1 MTDPI
6 PPSAV
11 GDLVEAWLTAR
22 ADRDLDRLGML
33 TASDAIWHKPVE
45 GPQVGRSA
53 VVNEV
58 RRGFEKTDSF
68 ETTTLEI
75 RCDAASAAA
84 QIRNTATRGEKHLDS
99 TQTLYLKTDRGVV
112 SEVRIQVD
120 DPTAVEEF
128 WA

>member
-1 MTDPI
+1 LTDPTF
-6 PPSAV
+6 PSTV
-11 GDLVEAWLTAR
+11 SELVEAWLAAR
-22 ADRDLDRLGML
+22 AERDLDRLGML
-33 TASDAIWHKPVE
+33 TASDAIWHSPVE

-68 ETTTLEI
+68 ETMTLDV
-75 RCDAASAAA
+75 RCDATSAAA
-84 QIRNTATRGEKHLDS
+84 KVRNTATRGEKRLDS
-99 TQTLYLKTDRGVV
+99 TQTLYLETDRGVV

-120 DPTAVEEF
+120 DPTAVEDF